1 MGVWWE
7 VLGEVSG
14 RCLSN
19 ASPSVTPVFIG
30 FPDEKGR
37 WGGVIANVGKNLG
50 MNPFSKKNKR
60 FSFPFQ
66 KNLLYLQSKPMYTS
80 RQACCRKFQNELN
93 GKDNDS
99 RPKWAM
105 SLPFLIDIIRSFSNL
120 ALPPHQMAK
129 GAEEFLSLLDNTQEY
144 GHGFDVE
151 LPGLNVMNDAFAII
165 GK

>member
-1 MGVWWE
+1 MPLFKVWGSLIRYLHF
-7 VLGEVSG
+7 V
-14 RCLSN
+14 CLEF
-19 ASPSVTPVFIG
+19 A
-30 FPDEKGR
+30 
-37 WGGVIANVGKNLG
+37 
-50 MNPFSKKNKR
+50 
-60 FSFPFQ
+60 
-66 KNLLYLQSKPMYTS
+66 TS

-99 RPKWAM
+99 QPKRAM

-129 GAEEFLSLLDNTQEY
+129 CAEEFLRLLDDAQEY